1 MSFYLETIIIH
12 NQAPFESLQLDF
24 SKEGINVLT
33 GLNGRGK
40 TTIISFVVDALIEIS
55 KKVYQNE
62 YKDRENT
69 FYRVSSDIFSMDR
82 NKPSLV
88 YIRFKKGDEN
98 IDYVNIRGILGR
110 EEYSNLVRVEKPILF
125 SKFNS
130 SLKEFKYIKFT
141 TDISSEKTKGI
152 FDNFITP
159 YFPSYR
165 FEIPGYLTDVY
176 SKNVEFKHKQNYSG
190 YLPNKIEVVQSLDEI
205 TNWIM
210 DVVLDW
216 MVTRQKEEENIWE
229 NLNKILTELFKE
241 KSNNQQLHFGIGTR
255 NIAVQ
260 RLSILSNGK
269 LFAPNMQVISA
280 GEASIIGM
288 FAEIIR
294 QADNI
299 KRNIP
304 LEDIEGIVL
313 IDEIDKHLHIK
324 FQNEVLPKLMN
335 LFPKLQFVIS
345 SHSPFLNMGLAEFSS
360 KDTKVF
366 DLDNNGLATEPRKTV
381 EFENFYNSIIADNT
395 NYAHLYES
403 LKEKI
408 ESLQK
413 PLIITE
419 GKTDV
424 KHLKNAFNKLELN
437 PLDAEFVDVGDLGH
451 GDITLLNQLKSF
463 AIIKRT
469 NKVIGIFDRDNET
482 VLKELNSKNESYKS
496 FGNNVY
502 AFAIPLVNEA
512 EYGSKISIE
521 HCYCKKDLLKEDKN
535 GRRLFLGEEFFES
548 GISKDGKYQTKI
560 KEIQNKI
567 KINGVIDDKVYSR
580 DDLEMKT
587 NIALTKNYF
596 SDLISDDEYSK
607 DFDFSNFKKIYDI
620 IKEIIEL

>member
-1 MSFYLETIIIH
+1 
-12 NQAPFESLQLDF
+12 
-24 SKEGINVLT
+24 
-33 GLNGRGK
+33 
-40 TTIISFVVDALIEIS
+40 
-55 KKVYQNE
+55 
-62 YKDRENT
+62 
-69 FYRVSSDIFSMDR
+69 
-82 NKPSLV
+82 
-88 YIRFKKGDEN
+88 
-98 IDYVNIRGILGR
+98 
-110 EEYSNLVRVEKPILF
+110 
-125 SKFNS
+125 
-130 SLKEFKYIKFT
+130 
-141 TDISSEKTKGI
+141 
-152 FDNFITP
+152 
-159 YFPSYR
+159 
-165 FEIPGYLTDVY
+165 
-176 SKNVEFKHKQNYSG
+176 
-190 YLPNKIEVVQSLDEI
+190 LPNKIEVVQSLDEI

-216 MVTRQKEEENIWE
+216 MVTRQEKPFQLPNGQFINFDVTQEKNIWE

-260 RLSILSNGK
+260 RLSILSDGK

-299 KRNIP
+299 HRNIP

-324 FQNEVLPKLMN
+324 LQNEVLPKLMN
-335 LFPKLQFVIS
+335 LFSKLQFVIS

-381 EFENFYNSIIADNT
+381 EFENFYNSIIADNA

-424 KHLKNAFNKLELN
+424 KHIKNAFNKLKLV
-437 PLDAEFVDVGDLGH
+437 PLDVEFLDVRELEKNGDSA
-451 GDITLLNQLKSF
+451 LLNLLKSF

-469 NKVIGIFDRDNET
+469 NKVIGIFDRDNEDI
-482 VLKELNSKNESYKS
+482 LKELNSEHENYKS
-496 FGNNVY
+496 FGNNIY

-521 HCYCKKDLLKEDKN
+521 HYYHKKDLLKEDKN
-535 GRRLFLGEEFFES
+535 GRRLFLGKEFFES
-548 GISKDGKYQTKI
+548 GNSTDGKYQTK
-560 KEIQNKI
+560 KEIRNKI